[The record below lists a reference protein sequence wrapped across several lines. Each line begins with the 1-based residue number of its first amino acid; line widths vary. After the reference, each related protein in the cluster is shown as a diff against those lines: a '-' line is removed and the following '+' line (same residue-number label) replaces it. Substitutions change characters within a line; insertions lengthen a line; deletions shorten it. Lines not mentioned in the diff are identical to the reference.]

1 MQIFPKSLKGQLVVL
16 TIAGLILAQAVG
28 YIVIIRDQ
36 QSRMMRDWLNGIFT
50 RVETVANIVDTTP
63 SQYHDT
69 IFAAASSPV
78 LQFSID
84 DEAIARKTADNATDE
99 PEGAR
104 EVFGSRANN
113 VIVAYYDPF
122 RAEFRLETLARGFHR
137 AYERLRGASDPKS
150 ASDYPVYAHISV
162 PLQNG
167 AWLNVAVRPRGA
179 PTHAPTLFVQFVIM
193 AAIGAFGIMFIM
205 IRVVRPLKELADAA
219 TALGR
224 REYTA
229 KLEEKGPMEVV
240 ETIRAFNDMQDRL
253 CTFMQDRTKM
263 LAALSHD
270 LRTPI
275 TSLRLRAEFIEDDEM
290 RRKILQTLAEMFQ
303 MTEAAL
309 AYAKGGE
316 LEELEESRLVDVG
329 ALVSSVCADLAD
341 MGAPVECSDTP
352 SFSLHCRA
360 FALKRALRNIVV
372 NAVAYGTHARVTT
385 QLAGN
390 EALIVVE
397 DDGPGIPEGDMEKVF
412 SPFVRLENSRNADTG
427 GMGLG
432 LAIARGI
439 VRFHGGDVILKNRPE
454 GGLRVTI
461 ALPGASVIG
470 KSSAAALEPAGV

>member
-1 MQIFPKSLKGQLVVL
+1 MRIFPKSLKGQLVVL
-16 TIAGLILAQAVG
+16 AIAGLLLAQAVG
-28 YIVIIRDQ
+28 YVVIIRDQ
-36 QSRMMRDWLNGIFT
+36 QSRMMRDWLNSIFS
-50 RVETVANIVDTTP
+50 RIETVAEIVDTTP

-69 IFAAASSPV
+69 ILKAANSPV
-78 LQFSID
+78 VQFTID
-84 DEAIARKTADNATDE
+84 DKARARETVGDAEVE
-99 PEGAR
+99 PAGAR
-104 EVFGSRANN
+104 DVFGNRAKK
-113 VIVAYYDPF
+113 VVVAYYDPF
-122 RAEFRLETLARGFHR
+122 RAEFRLGTLARGFQR
-137 AYERLRGASDPKS
+137 VYERLHGTSDTRSP
-150 ASDYPVYAHISV
+150 ANYPVYARVSL
-162 PLQNG
+162 PLEKG
-167 AWLNVAVRPRGA
+167 TWLNVAVRPRGA

-229 KLEEKGPMEVV
+229 KLEEKGPTEVV
-240 ETIRAFNDMQDRL
+240 ETIRAFNDMQDKL
-253 CTFMQDRTKM
+253 CTFMQERTKM

-303 MTEAAL
+303 MTESAL

-385 QLAGN
+385 KLTGS
-390 EALIVVE
+390 EALIVIE
-397 DDGPGIPEGDMEKVF
+397 DDGPGIPEDDMEKVF

-461 ALPGASVIG
+461 ALPGASVIE
-470 KSSAAALEPAGV
+470 KPSTALLEPARA